1 MRNLNVRVENR
12 GELTISFCGS
22 KERDKDNMLCEM
34 DVTLPPPRN
43 DPDVRA
49 DVSASLFMLLV
60 SLLNQH
66 QRRYLI
72 PFFSLQ
78 KTPVEFFG
86 LPFDDAILHEAP
98 FEGSY
103 GILTACKGVL
113 RDIGQERIYDDHKE
127 LVSKALE
134 REVKKSFLMELS
146 KLDLDDRQRCFD
158 KIVSALENGGE
169 GLKRV
174 RDRLIEGVWNEI
186 INK

>member
-1 MRNLNVRVENR
+1 M
-12 GELTISFCGS
+12 
-22 KERDKDNMLCEM
+22 
-34 DVTLPPPRN
+34 
-43 DPDVRA
+43 
-49 DVSASLFMLLV
+49 
-60 SLLNQH
+60 
-66 QRRYLI
+66 
-72 PFFSLQ
+72 
-78 KTPVEFFG
+78 
-86 LPFDDAILHEAP
+86 PFDDAILHEAP

-113 RDIGQERIYDDHKE
+113 RDIGLEHIYDDHKDV
-127 LVSKALE
+127 VSKLSE

-146 KLDLDDRQRCFD
+146 KLDLEDRQRCFD